1 VKKLKELKKIPI
13 PDDGKNIIV
22 AVIIGAVSLVLGWL
36 IHDAVSQVILA
47 AAVFIF
53 ASGVLEWEKQ
63 RIPGKYPEGFFGFG
77 AAYDD
82 IGLGLG
88 ALIVFLIAAYLG
100 LHLIAAIITIALV
113 YLFMEMEEDRRTN
126 EHRSQRRSDYY

>member
-1 VKKLKELKKIPI
+1 MIKELKEMPL
-13 PDDGKNIIV
+13 PDDGKNII
-22 AVIIGAVSLVLGWL
+22 AVIIGVVSLVLGWL
-36 IHDAVSQVILA
+36 IHDAASQVILA

-53 ASGVLEWEKQ
+53 VSGALEWEKQ
-63 RIPGKYPEGFFGFG
+63 RLPGKYPEGFFGFG

-100 LHLIAAIITIALV
+100 LHLIAAIVTIALV
-113 YLFMEMEEDRRTN
+113 YLFMEIEQERREN
-126 EHRSQRRSDYY
+126 EHRSQRRSDYF